1 MESNKSKIDKYLLKA
16 DANVQIRAEIDLIE
30 LEVKSIE
37 AQIKETSSPRM
48 LQTLEIQLKRTIAFQ
63 QKTEN
68 NLAANI
74 ASGTQKLRSPSIYG
88 SEVTQGLSG
97 YELVAGKD
105 TLVRVFLGY
114 DIPVIKQ
121 TTASIQNQEI
131 IENQCGTNETK
142 SIHFDFPLFDL
153 PKIGVAHLD
162 FVSLR
167 IRGPK
172 GIDIEIP
179 GDLGDGKFD
188 QFSKSHSAKDNA
200 NFYIDGTQ
208 FPVSGNYRF
217 DVQFFRKGLLVGTH
231 KLKDRS
237 FHKTKDLRVLII
249 VDTWAMPIKAWN
261 TLFESLQYVQRNF
274 PIRSKIGPLD
284 GDQTVGLRYKIIP
297 KPFDVDFPSWTPVR
311 RLLDEFNASQE
322 KNGKPDRAEHILTV
336 RVQQE
341 NEPQRGGVGESG
353 PGGRVSGVTLN
364 VNPPANDVFATLICQ
379 EIGHNFLGSLHSP
392 SPDIDDI
399 AAFNLKD
406 RKAINSPRSVMF
418 GFYTGNRNTDSFFI
432 PADWKKIRLGLLE
445 KNATGPS

>member
-1 MESNKSKIDKYLLKA
+1 MKSNKSKIGEYFLKA
-16 DANVQIRAEIDLIE
+16 DANKQIRAEIELIGM
-30 LEVKSIE
+30 EVKRIE
-37 AQIKETSSPRM
+37 AQIKETSSSPV
-48 LQTLEIQLKRTIAFQ
+48 LQNLQIQLKQTIAFQ
-63 QKTEN
+63 QKVEN
-68 NLAANI
+68 YLAANI
-74 ASGTQKLRSPSIYG
+74 ESGTQKLRSPNIYG

-105 TLVRVFLGY
+105 TLVRVFLGH
-114 DIPVIKQ
+114 DIPVFEKAM
-121 TTASIQNQEI
+121 TSIPNQGKSK
-131 IENQCGTNETK
+131 NYSSANEAK
-142 SIHFDFPLFDL
+142 SIHLDFPPFDL
-153 PKIGVAHLD
+153 PTIGVAHLD

-167 IRGPK
+167 IRGPR

-188 QFSKSHSAKDNA
+188 QFSKSYSEKDNA
-200 NFYIDGTQ
+200 NFYIDGSQ

-231 KLKDRS
+231 KLDDRS

-249 VDTWAMPIKAWN
+249 VDTWAMPVEAWN

-297 KPFDVDFPSWTPVR
+297 RPFDVDFPGWAPVR
-311 RLLDEFNASQE
+311 ALLDEFNLNQE
-322 KNGKPDRAEHILTV
+322 SDGKPDRAEHILTV
-336 RVQQE
+336 RVQQDFE
-341 NEPQRGGVGESG
+341 SPLGGVGEAG

-364 VNPPANDVFATLICQ
+364 VNPPADDVFATLICQ
-379 EIGHNFLGSLHSP
+379 EIGHNFLGSVHTT
-392 SPDIDDI
+392 SPDIDDV
-399 AAFNLKD
+399 AAFNLRD
-406 RKAINSPRSVMF
+406 RKAINSPRSIMF

-445 KNATGPS
+445 KDSTGPN